1 MIGYNKDNSNKTFEI
16 HAGYDNEYVHWYF
29 QRHGYPAIL
38 VSEDCFVNDP
48 NQDPVLLVTLYIVS
62 ACDEVDKDRIAYCLL
77 ESESQ
82 L

>member
-16 HAGYDNEYVHWYF
+16 HAGYDNEYVHWSF
-29 QRHGYPAIL
+29 QRHGYPAIV

-48 NQDPVLLVTLYIVS
+48 NQDTKEDSNPNYHQSMDNYTKT
-62 ACDEVDKDRIAYCLL
+62 DKSFAADIAI
-77 ESESQ
+77 Q